1 MDHIRY
7 ARLAAS
13 VSRPGH
19 YRVPARRRVRPP
31 HVACRRARYAARGR
45 TIAYD
50 DAGYGLTRA
59 DPEDHAQVA
68 DLLAVLDALTDGEPA
83 ILVGASAG
91 GRVALD
97 MALLH
102 PARVRALV
110 LVAPNIAGAPAPVY
124 DPPVQAQMDEL
135 RQAEAAGDMERVN
148 RCKARQLLDGVLAA
162 EGRVTGE
169 TRTLFLDMNGI
180 ALRASPGGQALEPAP
195 PPIRAWRTSPRRRW
209 WPGATWIFRVCRNAR
224 AMRRTIPGAE
234 AREFVGAGHLPSL
247 EDPAGFCRAARRLHP
262 APRRRGLTSG
272 KRATPARPAGQPFCA
287 SWRSVV
293 VQQQAQRSW
302 SRHCPSIRR

>member
-1 MDHIRY
+1 M
-7 ARLAAS
+7 
-13 VSRPGH
+13 
-19 YRVPARRRVRPP
+19 
-31 HVACRRARYAARGR
+31 ACRRARYAARGR

-50 DAGYGLTRA
+50 RRGYGLTRA

-135 RQAEAAGDMERVN
+135 RQARP
-148 RCKARQLLDGVLAA
+148 LAIW
-162 EGRVTGE
+162 
-169 TRTLFLDMNGI
+169 N
-180 ALRASPGGQALEPAP
+180 AS
-195 PPIRAWRTSPRRRW
+195 T
-209 WPGATWIFRVCRNAR
+209 
-224 AMRRTIPGAE
+224 
-234 AREFVGAGHLPSL
+234 
-247 EDPAGFCRAARRLHP
+247 AARRASCWTACSP
-262 APRRRGLTSG
+262 PR
-272 KRATPARPAGQPFCA
+272 AA
-287 SWRSVV
+287 
-293 VQQQAQRSW
+293 
-302 SRHCPSIRR
+302 

>member
-1 MDHIRY
+1 MDHIRH

-13 VSRPGH
+13 VSGQGTPSCSCT
-19 YRVPARRRVRPP
+19 PACATAAC
-31 HVACRRARYAARGR
+31 ACRRAPAAARGR

-50 DAGYGLTRA
+50 RRGYGLTRA

-195 PPIRAWRTSPRRRW
+195 AYPRLADVAAPTLVAWGDLDFPHVQERSRH
-209 WPGATWIFRVCRNAR
+209 AA
-224 AMRRTIPGAE
+224 RTIPGAE

-247 EDPAGFCRAARRLHP
+247 EDPAGFAALLDDFILRRAAV
-262 APRRRGLTSG
+262 G
-272 KRATPARPAGQPFCA
+272 
-287 SWRSVV
+287 
-293 VQQQAQRSW
+293 
-302 SRHCPSIRR
+302 

>member
-1 MDHIRY
+1 MDSLQWITSGR

-13 VSRPGH
+13 VSGQGAPIVFLHAG
-19 YRVPARRRVRPP
+19 VCDRRMW
-31 HVACRRARYAARGR
+31 HAVAPRYAARGR

-50 DAGYGLTRA
+50 RRGYGLTRA

-195 PPIRAWRTSPRRRW
+195 AYPRLADVAAPTLVAWGDLDFPHVQERSRH
-209 WPGATWIFRVCRNAR
+209 AA
-224 AMRRTIPGAE
+224 RTIPGAE

-247 EDPAGFCRAARRLHP
+247 EDPAGFAALLDDFILRRAAE
-262 APRRRGLTSG
+262 G
-272 KRATPARPAGQPFCA
+272 
-287 SWRSVV
+287 
-293 VQQQAQRSW
+293 
-302 SRHCPSIRR
+302 

>member
-1 MDHIRY
+1 MDHIRVRP
-7 ARLAAS
+7 AGGQRLG
-13 VSRPGH
+13 PGH
-19 YRVPARRRVRPP
+19 PIVFLHAGVCDRRMW
-31 HVACRRARYAARGR
+31 HAVAPRYAARGR

-50 DAGYGLTRA
+50 RRGYGLTRA

-162 EGRVTGE
+162 
-169 TRTLFLDMNGI
+169 
-180 ALRASPGGQALEPAP
+180 
-195 PPIRAWRTSPRRRW
+195 
-209 WPGATWIFRVCRNAR
+209 GAA
-224 AMRRTIPGAE
+224 
-234 AREFVGAGHLPSL
+234 
-247 EDPAGFCRAARRLHP
+247 
-262 APRRRGLTSG
+262 
-272 KRATPARPAGQPFCA
+272 
-287 SWRSVV
+287 
-293 VQQQAQRSW
+293 
-302 SRHCPSIRR
+302 

>member
-1 MDHIRY
+1 MDHIR
-7 ARLAAS
+7 ARPAGGQRLG
-13 VSRPGH
+13 PGH
-19 YRVPARRRVRPP
+19 PIVFLHAGVCDRRMW
-31 HVACRRARYAARGR
+31 HAVAPRYAAHGR
-45 TIAYD
+45 AIAYD
-50 DAGYGLTRA
+50 RRGYGLTRA

-102 PARVRALV
+102 PRVRALV

-180 ALRASPGGQALEPAP
+180 ALRASPGGQAQEPAP
-195 PPIRAWRTSPRRRW
+195 AYPRLADVAAPTLVAWGDLDFPHVQERSRH
-209 WPGATWIFRVCRNAR
+209 AA
-224 AMRRTIPGAE
+224 RTIPGAE
-234 AREFVGAGHLPSL
+234 AREFIDAGHLPSL
-247 EDPAGFCRAARRLHP
+247 EDPAGFAALLEDFILRRAAV
-262 APRRRGLTSG
+262 G
-272 KRATPARPAGQPFCA
+272 
-287 SWRSVV
+287 
-293 VQQQAQRSW
+293 
-302 SRHCPSIRR
+302 